1 MKVQTI
7 KLQFVGGKIVNKK
20 MKTFYIVDLIVM
32 FISFVGMI
40 VVNNKANFGLAAL
53 TSVGYFV
60 ILLSVFSVSIILLII
75 LPLIYV
81 ILKKKQRQISK

>member
-1 MKVQTI
+1 MS
-7 KLQFVGGKIVNKK
+7 KK
-20 MKTFYIVDLIVM
+20 MKKFYIVDLIVM

>member
-1 MKVQTI
+1 M
-7 KLQFVGGKIVNKK
+7 NKK

-40 VVNNKANFGLAAL
+40 VVNNKTNFGLAAL

-60 ILLSVFSVSIILLII
+60 ILLFVFLISVILLII
-75 LPLIYV
+75 VSLIYYF
-81 ILKKKQRQISK
+81 KEKAKTNK

>member
-75 LPLIYV
+75 VSLIYV

>member
-1 MKVQTI
+1 M
-7 KLQFVGGKIVNKK
+7 NKK
-20 MKTFYIVDLIVM
+20 MKMFYIVDLIVM

-60 ILLSVFSVSIILLII
+60 VLLSIFAVSIISLII
-75 LPLIYV
+75 ISLIYV
-81 ILKKKQRQISK
+81 ILKKKQRKISK

>member
-1 MKVQTI
+1 M
-7 KLQFVGGKIVNKK
+7 NKK

-40 VVNNKANFGLAAL
+40 VVNKRANFGLAAL

-60 ILLSVFSVSIILLII
+60 ILLSIFSVSIILLII
-75 LPLIYV
+75 ISLIYI
-81 ILKKKQRQISK
+81 ILKKNERQISK

>member
-1 MKVQTI
+1 M
-7 KLQFVGGKIVNKK
+7 NKK

-40 VVNNKANFGLAAL
+40 VVNNKTNFGLAAL

-60 ILLSVFSVSIILLII
+60 ILLSVFLVSVILLII
-75 LPLIYV
+75 VSLIYV